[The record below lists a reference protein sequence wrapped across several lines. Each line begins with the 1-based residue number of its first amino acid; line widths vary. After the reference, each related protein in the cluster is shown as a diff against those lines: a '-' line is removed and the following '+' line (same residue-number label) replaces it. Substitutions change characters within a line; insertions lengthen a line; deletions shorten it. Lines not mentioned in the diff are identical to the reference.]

1 MQIGDLYKH
10 KITGN
15 VFILTWIG
23 NTIVKGLNKDK
34 PKREFYFRMIDN
46 MQLIRKE
53 NLIKYDEVI
62 TNRPSEIKQIQINFN
77 LE

>member
-15 VFILTWIG
+15 IFILTWIG
-23 NTIVKGLNKDK
+23 NNIVKGLNKDK

-46 MQLIRKE
+46 IQLMRKE
-53 NLIKYDEVI
+53 NLIKYDEVVI
-62 TNRPSEIKQIQINFN
+62 NRPSGTRQIQINFN
-77 LE
+77 LK

>member
-46 MQLIRKE
+46 IQLIRKE
-53 NLIKYDEVI
+53 NLIKYDKVVI
-62 TNRPSEIKQIQINFN
+62 NRPSEIKQIQINFN

>member
-10 KITGN
+10 KRTGN
-15 VFILTWIG
+15 IFILTWIG

-46 MQLIRKE
+46 IQLIRKE
-53 NLIKYDEVI
+53 NLINMMKLLLID
-62 TNRPSEIKQIQINFN
+62 RAK
-77 LE
+77 